1 MKTKLVLGAVAAAVA
16 VFTQGAFAQTST
28 APSRADVKAEA
39 RQGALAPAGQGQ
51 VASQP
56 SKASDKTRDER
67 KATTKGDRSAG
78 SLKPAGDAAEMK
90 DDKADKKKG
99 GQVNRAERKASTK
112 AAVKSRSTQPAGDS
126 PQPAGEKPM
135 K

>member
-1 MKTKLVLGAVAAAVA
+1 
-16 VFTQGAFAQTST
+16 
-28 APSRADVKAEA
+28 
-39 RQGALAPAGQGQ
+39 

-67 KATTKGDRSAG
+67 KATTKSDRSAG
-78 SLKPAGDAAEMK
+78 ALKPAGEGAEMK
-90 DDKADKKKG
+90 DDKADRKKG